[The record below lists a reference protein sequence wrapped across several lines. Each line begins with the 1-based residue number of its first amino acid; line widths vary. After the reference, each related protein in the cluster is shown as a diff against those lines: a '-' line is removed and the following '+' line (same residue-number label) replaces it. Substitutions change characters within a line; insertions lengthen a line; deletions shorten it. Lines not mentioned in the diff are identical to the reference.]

1 MEYKE
6 LLCGHCGKVLCEVDI
21 TDGRVRK
28 KCERCDTL
36 NVFEARSPIGIM
48 DLLRLLLATE
58 AVKARSGNTEDSG
71 S

>member
-1 MEYKE
+1 MEYRD
-6 LLCGHCGKVLCEVDI
+6 LQCGNCGKVLCEVDI

-36 NVFEARSPIGIM
+36 NVYEARSPIGIM

-58 AVKARSGNTEDSG
+58 ATKAKSRNVEDSG